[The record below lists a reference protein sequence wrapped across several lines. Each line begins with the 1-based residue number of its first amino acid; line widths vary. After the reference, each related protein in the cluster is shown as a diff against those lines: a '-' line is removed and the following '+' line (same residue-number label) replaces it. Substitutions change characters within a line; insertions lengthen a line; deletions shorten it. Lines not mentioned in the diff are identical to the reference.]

1 MQYEEISNNYHLYHN
16 KNPKN
21 SIFTMKVEYGI
32 GTKEDPAL
40 KYAAELGNMI
50 GNEKYSFNV
59 LKEELQKIGATINF
73 YSSGDYFGLDIK
85 GFDKNFEK
93 TLSMA
98 GEFLQ
103 NLKVRKEDKKKLKKL
118 IQSSTL
124 ERMFEGRDASTKG
137 NALRDYALWGQNF

>member
-50 GNEKYSFNV
+50 GK
-59 LKEELQKIGATINF
+59 
-73 YSSGDYFGLDIK
+73 
-85 GFDKNFEK
+85 
-93 TLSMA
+93 
-98 GEFLQ
+98 
-103 NLKVRKEDKKKLKKL
+103 
-118 IQSSTL
+118 
-124 ERMFEGRDASTKG
+124 
-137 NALRDYALWGQNF
+137 